1 MGRELKEGRGRALG
15 EELQVGRDLPVSP
28 EEVVALRQ
36 AVGWPTAG
44 NYERIL
50 AEDLFHISARLRGRL
65 VGFAQVVGS
74 PHGDLL
80 LHDVCV
86 HPDLQRKGVGTRLV
100 ETVLRVCST
109 LSPQGLNVLFE
120 EKNLPFFRRFG
131 FRILHGGY
139 MDSPTLAK
147 ISEE

>member
-1 MGRELKEGRGRALG
+1 MAQG
-15 EELQVGRDLPVSP
+15 ELQVGRDLPVSP
-28 EEVVALRQ
+28 EEIIALRRS
-36 AVGWPTAG
+36 VGWPTG
-44 NYERIL
+44 GDYERIL
-50 AEDLFHISARLRGRL
+50 REDVFHISARLQGRL

-80 LHDVCV
+80 LQDVCV

-100 ETVLRVCST
+100 DMALQVCGT

-120 EKNLPFFRRFG
+120 ERNLPFFRRFG

-139 MDSPTLAK
+139 MDGPTLAERFEREGL
-147 ISEE
+147 S